1 MHDIADADRHP
12 VGEAINFSKL
22 PLDFGIIHYASRHA
36 VHPGPRAGGA
46 RTELLRNGLHLRLA
60 ARDPAAG
67 AAPRGRAA

>member
-36 VHPGPRAGGA
+36 VHPGA